1 MEAKTEQTKENDSP
15 KVRDAALNRTDRC
28 LGVLRF
34 DVALLRQF
42 VRTYCPRRYRKPTW
56 LEVRMGMS
64 HREYDVE
71 MTNDRKKLTEL
82 LQQGFNYIC
91 DYEGMKVLR
100 KERGKSRRRREF
112 LGSYSSH
119 HREV

>member
-1 MEAKTEQTKENDSP
+1 
-15 KVRDAALNRTDRC
+15 
-28 LGVLRF
+28 
-34 DVALLRQF
+34 
-42 VRTYCPRRYRKPTW
+42 
-56 LEVRMGMS
+56 MGMS

-91 DYEGMKVLR
+91 DYKGMKVLR
-100 KERGKSRRRREF
+100 KESGKSRRRREF

-119 HREV
+119 QREV

>member
-1 MEAKTEQTKENDSP
+1 
-15 KVRDAALNRTDRC
+15 
-28 LGVLRF
+28 
-34 DVALLRQF
+34 
-42 VRTYCPRRYRKPTW
+42 
-56 LEVRMGMS
+56 MS

-91 DYEGMKVLR
+91 DCEGMKVLR
-100 KERGKSRRRREF
+100 KENGKSTRRREF
-112 LGSYSSH
+112 RGSYSSH

>member
-1 MEAKTEQTKENDSP
+1 
-15 KVRDAALNRTDRC
+15 
-28 LGVLRF
+28 
-34 DVALLRQF
+34 
-42 VRTYCPRRYRKPTW
+42 
-56 LEVRMGMS
+56 MS

-100 KERGKSRRRREF
+100 KESGKSRRRRDF
-112 LGSYSSH
+112 IRSYSSH
-119 HREV
+119 QREA

>member
-1 MEAKTEQTKENDSP
+1 
-15 KVRDAALNRTDRC
+15 
-28 LGVLRF
+28 
-34 DVALLRQF
+34 
-42 VRTYCPRRYRKPTW
+42 
-56 LEVRMGMS
+56 MGMS

-100 KERGKSRRRREF
+100 KESGKSRRRREF
-112 LGSYSSH
+112 LG
-119 HREV
+119 